1 MTADPAAAIGGY
13 SLLTDLN
20 GAAVLVVGGTRGI
33 GLAVSE
39 ILGRLGAS
47 VAITG
52 RRAQTAEEVAGRLRA
67 LGARAH
73 GFAVDVADLR
83 DIEALVT
90 AVEDQVGALSA
101 CVINAG
107 TNPYFERIENVT
119 PEQWDELE
127 AVNLRGPFF
136 VAQAVGRHMLRRRD
150 GSIVF
155 TSSVTASRGAM
166 RGLPYVATKGGM
178 DSMVRT
184 MAADWAPSGVRVNAV
199 APGYV
204 ETDMTEGMRRNEGIS
219 AAILRKIPMGRF
231 GRPEEIANLI
241 VVLCSQL
248 SSYVT
253 GQVFAVDG
261 GYLIG

>member
-1 MTADPAAAIGGY
+1 MGHRMFA
-13 SLLTDLN
+13 DLN

-33 GLAVSE
+33 GLSVSE
-39 ILGRLGAS
+39 LLGRLGAS
-47 VAITG
+47 VALTG
-52 RRAQTAEEVAGRLRA
+52 RQEQTAEEVAGRLRA
-67 LGARAH
+67 TGGRAH
-73 GFAVDVADLR
+73 GFAIDVADLR
-83 DIEALVT
+83 DVDTLVT
-90 AVEDQVGALSA
+90 SVEDRVGAIRA

-119 PEQWDELE
+119 PQQWDELE

-178 DSMVRT
+178 EAMVRT

-204 ETDMTEGMRRNEGIS
+204 ETDMTEGMRRHEGIS
-219 AAILRKIPMGRF
+219 SAILRKIPMGRF

>member
-1 MTADPAAAIGGY
+1 MFA
-13 SLLTDLN
+13 DLN

-33 GLAVSE
+33 GLSVSQL
-39 ILGRLGAS
+39 LGELGAS
-47 VAITG
+47 VALTG
-52 RRAQTAEEVAGRLRA
+52 RQQQTAEEVAGRLRA
-67 LGARAH
+67 NGGRAY
-73 GFAVDVADLR
+73 GFPVDLADLR
-83 DIEALVT
+83 DVDALVT
-90 AVEDQVGALSA
+90 SVENRIGAIRA

-119 PEQWDELE
+119 PQQWNELE

-136 VAQAVGRHMLRRRD
+136 VAQAVGRRMLPRRD
-150 GSIVF
+150 GAIVF

-166 RGLPYVATKGGM
+166 RGLPYVATKGGIE
-178 DSMVRT
+178 SMVRT
-184 MAADWAPSGVRVNAV
+184 MAVDWAPSGVRVNAV
-199 APGYV
+199 APGYI
-204 ETDMTEGMRRNEGIS
+204 ETDMTEGMRRHEGIS
-219 AAILRKIPMGRF
+219 GAILRKIPMGRF

>member
-1 MTADPAAAIGGY
+1 MFA
-13 SLLTDLN
+13 DLN

-33 GLAVSE
+33 GLSVSE
-39 ILGRLGAS
+39 LLGRLGAS
-47 VAITG
+47 VALTG
-52 RRAQTAEEVAGRLRA
+52 RQEQTAEEVAGRLRA
-67 LGARAH
+67 IGGRAY
-73 GFAVDVADLR
+73 GFAIDVADLR
-83 DIEALVT
+83 DVDTLVT
-90 AVEDQVGALSA
+90 SVEDRVGAIRA

-119 PEQWDELE
+119 PQQWDELE

-178 DSMVRT
+178 EAMVRT

-204 ETDMTEGMRRNEGIS
+204 ETDMTEGMRHHEGIS
-219 AAILRKIPMGRF
+219 SAILRKIPMGRF
-231 GRPEEIANLI
+231 GKPEEIANLI

>member
-1 MTADPAAAIGGY
+1 MF
-13 SLLTDLN
+13 SDLS

-33 GLAVSE
+33 GLSVSE
-39 ILGRLGAS
+39 LLGRLGAS
-47 VAITG
+47 VALTG
-52 RRAQTAEEVAGRLRA
+52 RQQRTAEEVADRLRA
-67 LGARAH
+67 MGGRAY
-73 GFAVDVADLR
+73 GFGLDVAELR
-83 DIEALVT
+83 DVEALVT
-90 AVEDQVGALSA
+90 SVEDRVGTIRA

-107 TNPYFERIENVT
+107 ANPYFERIENVT
-119 PEQWDELE
+119 PQQWDELE

-136 VAQAVGRHMLRRRD
+136 VAQAVGRQMLRSRD
-150 GSIVF
+150 GAIVF

-178 DSMVRT
+178 ESMVRT
-184 MAADWAPSGVRVNAV
+184 MAVDWAPSGVRVNAV
-199 APGYV
+199 APGYI
-204 ETDMTEGMRRNEGIS
+204 ETDMTEGMRRHEGIS

-253 GQVFAVDG
+253 GQVFTVDG

>member
-1 MTADPAAAIGGY
+1 
-13 SLLTDLN
+13 
-20 GAAVLVVGGTRGI
+20 
-33 GLAVSE
+33 
-39 ILGRLGAS
+39 
-47 VAITG
+47 
-52 RRAQTAEEVAGRLRA
+52 
-67 LGARAH
+67 
-73 GFAVDVADLR
+73 
-83 DIEALVT
+83 
-90 AVEDQVGALSA
+90 
-101 CVINAG
+101 
-107 TNPYFERIENVT
+107 
-119 PEQWDELE
+119 
-127 AVNLRGPFF
+127 
-136 VAQAVGRHMLRRRD
+136 
-150 GSIVF
+150 
-155 TSSVTASRGAM
+155 M